1 MRTVPVLFLLLQ
13 YVFGK
18 RRKMDAQESVNL
30 LYYKYSKCRIVKL
43 QGLQYEDI
51 G

>member
-1 MRTVPVLFLLLQ
+1 MCTVPVLFLLLQ

-18 RRKMDAQESVNL
+18 RRKMDVQESVTL